1 MSTITLKIIT
11 DYNQIKNVKKSCII
25 IINTE
30 QSVED
35 LEDIVLS
42 ALFPNDPKFYRVEE
56 WFDNSRCSKIVFEGA
71 EKISDLESRI
81 AVL

>member
-11 DYNQIKNVKKSCII
+11 DYDQIKNVKKSCII

-35 LEDIVLS
+35 LEDVVLS
-42 ALFPNDPKFYRVEE
+42 ALFPNDPKFYRVEANGSTILHAGKL
-56 WFDNSRCSKIVFEGA
+56 FSKEL
-71 EKISDLESRI
+71 KK
-81 AVL
+81 